1 MFHRIPL
8 QRSTHTRFAA
18 FCGAQIAQQSSNYTE
33 IAYMLVRFDSKVGML
48 TMFGEVAQ
56 KLLRMMGQSG
66 SIPGAMLAQDI
77 PTAVQRLRQGVG
89 MEPRKA
95 ADGKADDEEP
105 QVDLSQRAFPLI
117 ELLERAAKS
126 GADVIWEQEGKAI

>member
-1 MFHRIPL
+1 
-8 QRSTHTRFAA
+8 
-18 FCGAQIAQQSSNYTE
+18 
-33 IAYMLVRFDSKVGML
+33 MLVRFDSKAGML
-48 TMFGEVAQ
+48 TMFGDVAQ
-56 KLLRMMGQSG
+56 KLLRIMGQSG
-66 SIPGAMLAQDI
+66 SVPGAMLAQDI